1 MFSAKAKAKVEV
13 EVKDKDSNLGV
24 EVISIG
30 LWKRELKEREE
41 TS

>member
-1 MFSAKAKAKVEV
+1 MFSTKAKAKVEV
-13 EVKDKDSNLGV
+13 KVEDRGSNLGV

>member
-1 MFSAKAKAKVEV
+1 MFKAKVEV
-13 EVKDKDSNLGV
+13 EVEFEVRSRGLNLGV

-30 LWKRELKEREE
+30 LWKRDLKEREG

>member
-1 MFSAKAKAKVEV
+1 MFSTKAKAKVEV
-13 EVKDKDSNLGV
+13 EVKDRGLNLGV
-24 EVISIG
+24 KVISIG